1 MISITGDNH
10 LGIGNRNKLYYNKA
24 FENFKHV
31 IDTVDT
37 DMLIIAGDLFEFA
50 RPWPDTYIKAKDILN
65 N

>member
-1 MISITGDNH
+1 LISITGDNH

-37 DMLIIAGDLFEFA
+37 DMLIIAGDS
-50 RPWPDTYIKAKDILN
+50 I
-65 N
+65 